1 VRPLAG
7 SPFTSA
13 TWWALGL
20 AMMLA
25 ASLTHNVVLLASYCA
40 IAVAAIILFATP
52 GNRAGGLRIY
62 GTMAVAVV
70 ALRLIF
76 RVVFNTPFNGTDA
89 LNLPLVSIKI
99 LGSSITFLGPVSFA
113 SLGQGLE
120 DGLRLAA
127 IILGVATANSI
138 ANPRRLLRLAPSAL
152 YEFATAVAVAL
163 NLAPQL
169 ILSLRRVQRARNLRG
184 SAKGLGNIGTLVI
197 PVLEDAIN
205 RSLELAASMD
215 SRGFGRRGVQ
225 SRQALIASRI
235 AAGTSVFL
243 LTLASYVLLTRP
255 DSSLLAIGCAVLG
268 VALLATSLRISSMHR
283 IRTSLR
289 VESQGL
295 ADHVALGVT
304 TIGIILLAAAQLNP
318 GLGWWH

>member
-1 VRPLAG
+1 
-7 SPFTSA
+7 
-13 TWWALGL
+13 
-20 AMMLA
+20 MMLA
-25 ASLTHNVVLLASYCA
+25 ASLTHSSVLLAFYCA
-40 IAVAAIILFATP
+40 LEVAAIVLFATP
-52 GNRAGGLRIY
+52 ANRAGGLRIY
-62 GTMAVAVV
+62 GIMALALVG
-70 ALRLIF
+70 LRLIF
-76 RVVFNTPFNGTDA
+76 RVLFNTPYIGTDA
-89 LNLPLVSIKI
+89 LNLPLVSMKI
-99 LGSSITFLGPVSFA
+99 LGSSVSFLGPVAYA

-127 IILGVATANSI
+127 IILGVAMANSI

-184 SAKGLGNIGTLVI
+184 SAKGLRNVGNLVI

-225 SRQALIASRI
+225 SRQALIASRT

-243 LTLASYVLLTRP
+243 LTVASYVLLTNP
-255 DSSLLAIGCAVLG
+255 DATLLALSCAALG
-268 VALLATSLRISSMHR
+268 VALIAASLRISSMHR
-283 IRTSLR
+283 VRTSLR
-289 VESQGL
+289 VEHQGL
-295 ADHVALGVT
+295 ADHTALIVCT
-304 TIGIILLAAAQLNP
+304 AGIIFLAAAQLNP